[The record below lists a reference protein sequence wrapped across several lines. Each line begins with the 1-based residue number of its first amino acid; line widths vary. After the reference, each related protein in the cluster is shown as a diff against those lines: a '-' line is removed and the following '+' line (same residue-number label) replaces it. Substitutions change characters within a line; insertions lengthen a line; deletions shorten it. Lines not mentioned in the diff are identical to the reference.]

1 MNTRM
6 RLLLC
11 GWLALG
17 CAVASPVRADL
28 LFVSNLGT
36 GVVDAVTPQ
45 GKVSTFAKGY
55 QGAESLTFLHGNT
68 AFVSSTGPGIGTGSI
83 SERTLQ
89 SKASTFAIGMNGP
102 IGSAFDAKGNL
113 FVADQNSNTIFKVT
127 PGGTV
132 STVASHLGNGLS
144 FLAFDSKGN
153 LFASTAHGI
162 DEITANG
169 KLTTFV
175 PGKALDNPTGMA
187 FDSKGNLFVANS
199 GNGTI
204 SEVTPS
210 GKVSLFASGFS
221 NPQGLVFNSRGD
233 LFVANMGTNIH
244 NGTIS
249 EVTPDGK
256 VSTFV
261 SGGLNFPRG
270 LTFETPL
277 VPGTPTGGG
286 TISGF
291 GGETAPEPSSVILL
305 GLGLCGLVGYCW
317 LRRIS
322 IALAVK

>member
-1 MNTRM
+1 MNTRT

-28 LFVSNLGT
+28 LFVSNVGT
-36 GVVDAVTPQ
+36 GVIDEVTPQ
-45 GKVSTFAKGY
+45 GKVSTFAKGF
-55 QGAESLTFLHGNT
+55 QGSESLTFFKGNT

-83 SERTLQ
+83 SEMTLT
-89 SKASTFAIGMNGP
+89 SKANTLAIGMNGP

-132 STVASHLGNGLS
+132 STVASKLGNGLT

-162 DEITANG
+162 DEITPNG
-169 KLTTFV
+169 KLTTVV
-175 PGKALDNPTGMA
+175 PGKALNYPTGMA

-204 SEVTPS
+204 SEVTPG

-221 NPQGLVFNSRGD
+221 NPQGLAFNSRGD

-270 LTFETPL
+270 LAFETPL
-277 VPGTPTGGG
+277 APGGG

-291 GGETAPEPSSVILL
+291 GGGAAPEPSSVILMGL
-305 GLGLCGLVGYCW
+305 GLGGLVSSCW
-317 LRRIS
+317 LRRRS